1 MIPKKP
7 LTERTIQ
14 SIKPTGQRFMVWD
27 ALVPGFGVRVTEQGF
42 RSFCLVHRF
51 PGSSNPTCR
60 AIGAVGKVSLEWARQ
75 KAREWHQA
83 IAEGNDPKQSKAE
96 TFKAIAEEYLARE
109 GNKLKSIDQ
118 RKATLERLIY
128 PALGHR
134 PIAEIRRSDIHRLL
148 DKVTDERGPETS
160 HKVYGITKKIMDW
173 HQARSDTFRSP
184 IVRKRRACRSSCS

>member
-1 MIPKKP
+1 
-7 LTERTIQ
+7 
-14 SIKPTGQRFMVWD
+14 
-27 ALVPGFGVRVTEQGF
+27 
-42 RSFCLVHRF
+42 
-51 PGSSNPTCR
+51 
-60 AIGAVGKVSLEWARQ
+60 
-75 KAREWHQA
+75 
-83 IAEGNDPKQSKAE
+83 PKQSKAE

-109 GNKLKSIDQ
+109 GGKLKSIDQ

-184 IVRKRRACRSSCS
+184 IVRGMSKSLGVKRDRTLTDDELRQLWQTTADGSVFGAYIRMLLLTCARRNEVAGMKRSEIANG